1 MSFLLWYRDEGAV
14 ANRAYG
20 VRLMSLLLWYRDEGP
35 CSSRSP
41 DREQMSLLLW
51 YRAKAFEIWRSQT
64 TVPYVPPTGIGP
76 RMSLLLIAVGNR
88 AYRGRFYVCPAKK
101 KGEYDL

>member
-1 MSFLLWYRDEGAV
+1 MSLLLWYRDGGAV
-14 ANRAYG
+14 ENRAYG

-51 YRAKAFEIWRSQT
+51 YRDKAFEIWRSQT
-64 TVPYVPPTGIGP
+64 TVPYVPCAGSGEPELQNGALK
-76 RMSLLLIAVGNR
+76 SVLFL
-88 AYRGRFYVCPAKK
+88 CPFC
-101 KGEYDL
+101 